1 MRTERRGERRRGR
14 DSFHRRVRL
23 LGCVVLLA
31 LGGSIPAA
39 PGATEPTVTEVLQAH
54 CSAREATATLR
65 ARFAQTKVFEALGE
79 EDTSSGLLYYRRPDA
94 VRWQYE
100 TPDSSWTVLHGEK
113 GWSVFP
119 RIRQVQKF
127 DLRQSQAE
135 AVLSI
140 VGFGACGEDLQKT
153 FEITLVAG
161 GGDLQ
166 VLVMTPQEPEM
177 AARFERIDLA
187 LDRKDHLPR
196 QVVLHESSGNTVRF
210 EFLELERGSRLEESL
225 FEYEVP
231 DGYEVVD

>member
-54 CSAREATATLR
+54 CLAREATATLR

-94 VRWQYE
+94 VRWQYLA
-100 TPDSSWTVLHGEK
+100 PDTSWTVLRGDS
-113 GWSVFP
+113 GWAVFP
-119 RIRQVQKF
+119 RIRQVQRF
-127 DLRQSQAE
+127 DLKRSRAE

-140 VGFGACGEDLQKT
+140 VGFGSCGPGLEDAFQ
-153 FEITLVAG
+153 ITLTSSPG
-161 GGDLQ
+161 GA
-166 VLVMTPQEPEM
+166 P
-177 AARFERIDLA
+177 ALA
-187 LDRKDHLPR
+187 LVPQKPELRAYFDRVDLTLDARDSLPR
-196 QVVLHESSGNTVRF
+196 QVVMHETSGDTVRF
-210 EFLELERGSRLEESL
+210 EFIDLKRGVRVDEKL
-225 FEYEVP
+225 FEYEAP
-231 DGYEVVD
+231 PGYEVVE